1 MKTIILKNTKT
12 KIEVGKLICVGR
24 NFADHAKELGNEVP
38 AKPVVFIKPA
48 SSIIYSGEKIIHP
61 KFSDN
66 LHHEVELLLLI
77 GKNIKDADIKNAE
90 EAIIGY
96 GLGLDMTLRDLQNEA
111 RGKGDPW
118 TVAKCFDTSAVI
130 SEFILKED
138 YNLTLNEEII
148 LKVNNKIRQKE
159 KLNKMLFKPIEIV
172 EYISSLMTIE
182 KGDIIFTGTPAGVAR
197 VVPGDILTASIG
209 DILELN
215 CEVI

>member
-12 KIEVGKLICVGR
+12 KIEVGKMICVGR
-24 NFADHAKELGNEVP
+24 NYADHAKELGNEVP
-38 AKPVVFIKPA
+38 NKPVVFIKP
-48 SSIIYSGEKIIHP
+48 SSTIIYSGGKIIHP

-77 GKNIKDADIKNAE
+77 GKDIKDADIKNAE

-130 SEFILKED
+130 SEFILKKD

-148 LKVNNKIRQKE
+148 LRVNNKIRQKE
-159 KLNKMLFKPIEIV
+159 KLNMMLFKPIQIV

-182 KGDIIFTGTPAGVAR
+182 KGDIIFTGTPAGVGR
-197 VVPGDILTASIG
+197 VVQGDVLTASIG
-209 DILELN
+209 DVLELN

>member
-1 MKTIILKNTKT
+1 MKTITLKNTKT
-12 KIEVGKLICVGR
+12 KIEVSKMICVGR
-24 NFADHAKELGNEVP
+24 NYADHAKELGNEVP
-38 AKPVVFIKPA
+38 NKPVVFIKPS
-48 SSIIYSGEKIIHP
+48 SSIIYSCGKIIHP

-66 LHHEVELLLLI
+66 MHHEVELLLLI
-77 GKNIKDADIKNAE
+77 GKDIKDVDIKNAE
-90 EAIIGY
+90 DAIIGY

-130 SEFILKED
+130 SEFILKQD

-148 LKVNNKIRQKE
+148 LRVNNKIRQKE
-159 KLNKMLFKPIEIV
+159 KLNMMLFKPIQIV

-182 KGDIIFTGTPAGVAR
+182 KGDIIFTGTPAGVGR
-197 VVPGDILTASIG
+197 VVQGDVLTASIG
-209 DILELN
+209 DVLELN

>member
-1 MKTIILKNTKT
+1 MKKITIKNTKT
-12 KIEVGKLICVGR
+12 KIKVGKMICVGR

-48 SSIIYSGEKIIHP
+48 SSIIYSGEKIIQP

-77 GKNIKDADIKNAE
+77 GKDIKDANIRNAE

-96 GLGLDMTLRDLQNEA
+96 GLGLDMTLRDIQNEA
-111 RGKGDPW
+111 RKKGDPW

-130 SEFILKED
+130 SEFILKKD
-138 YNLTLNEEII
+138 YNLTLDEEII
-148 LKVNNKIRQKE
+148 LKVNNNIRQKE

-182 KGDIIFTGTPAGVAR
+182 KGDVIFTGTPAGVGR
-197 VVPGDILTASIG
+197 VVQGDVLTASIG

>member
-1 MKTIILKNTKT
+1 MKKITIKNTKT
-12 KIEVGKLICVGR
+12 KIEVGKMICVGR

-48 SSIIYSGEKIIHP
+48 SSIIYSGEKIIQP

-77 GKNIKDADIKNAE
+77 GKDIKDANIRNAE

-96 GLGLDMTLRDLQNEA
+96 GLGLDMTLRDIQNEA
-111 RGKGDPW
+111 RKKGDPW

-130 SEFILKED
+130 SEFILKKD
-138 YNLTLNEEII
+138 YNLTLDEEIT
-148 LKVNNKIRQKE
+148 LTVNNKIRQKE
-159 KLNKMLFKPIEIV
+159 KLNKMLFKPVEIV

-182 KGDIIFTGTPAGVAR
+182 KGDIIFTGTPAGVGR
-197 VVPGDILTASIG
+197 VVQGDVLTASIG
-209 DILELN
+209 NVLELN
-215 CEVI
+215 CKVI

>member
-1 MKTIILKNTKT
+1 MKTIIIKNTNT
-12 KIEVGKLICVGR
+12 KIEVGKMICVGR
-24 NFADHAKELGNEVP
+24 NYADHAKELGNEVP
-38 AKPVVFIKPA
+38 NKPVVFIKPA
-48 SSIIYSGEKIIHP
+48 SSIIYSGGEIIHP

-77 GKNIKDADIKNAE
+77 GKDIKDADIKNSE

-96 GLGLDMTLRDLQNEA
+96 GLGLDMTLRDIQNEA

-130 SEFILKED
+130 SEFILKKD
-138 YNLTLNEEII
+138 YNLTLDEEIT
-148 LKVNNKIRQKE
+148 LTVNNKIRQKE

-182 KGDIIFTGTPAGVAR
+182 KGDIIFTGTPAGVGR
-197 VVPGDILTASIG
+197 VVQGDVLTASIG
-209 DILELN
+209 NVLELN
-215 CEVI
+215 CKVI

>member
-12 KIEVGKLICVGR
+12 KIEVGKMICVGR
-24 NFADHAKELGNEVP
+24 NYADHAKELGNEVP
-38 AKPVVFIKPA
+38 NKPVVFIKPA
-48 SSIIYSGEKIIHP
+48 SSIIYSGGKIIHP
-61 KFSDN
+61 KFSNN

-77 GKNIKDADIKNAE
+77 GKDIKEADIKNAE

-130 SEFILKED
+130 SEFILKKD
-138 YNLTLNEEII
+138 YNLNLNEEII

-182 KGDIIFTGTPAGVAR
+182 KGDIIFTGTPAGVGR
-197 VVPGDILTASIG
+197 VVQGDLLTASIG

>member
-1 MKTIILKNTKT
+1 MKKITIKNTKT
-12 KIEVGKLICVGR
+12 KIEVGKMICVGR

-48 SSIIYSGEKIIHP
+48 SSIIYSGEKIIQP

-77 GKNIKDADIKNAE
+77 GKDIKDANIRNAE

-96 GLGLDMTLRDLQNEA
+96 GLGLDMTLRDIQNEA
-111 RGKGDPW
+111 RKKGDPW

-130 SEFILKED
+130 SEFILKKD
-138 YNLTLNEEII
+138 YNLTLDEEII
-148 LKVNNKIRQKE
+148 LKVNNNIRQKE

-182 KGDIIFTGTPAGVAR
+182 KGDVIFTGTPAGVGR
-197 VVPGDILTASIG
+197 VVQGDVLTASIG